1 MKIIE
6 YRIYKDDA
14 TGPPTKY
21 RVEIGDDLFK
31 VLNAHIPY
39 VQEDKYKRLFNTK
52 ILGSFESLTGELTE
66 YQYDIY
72 YSILK
77 TQLGL
82 SNSEIDLLEVF
93 DYEDTKIIIDV
104 ILMEK

>member
-6 YRIYKDDA
+6 YLISKEDS
-14 TGPPTKY
+14 TSSPTKY
-21 RVEIGDDLFK
+21 RVEIGDDLFG

-39 VQEDKYKRLFNTK
+39 VQENKYKNLFNTK
-52 ILGSFESLTGELTE
+52 ILGQFESLTGELTE

-77 TQLGL
+77 TQLGVS
-82 SNSEIDLLEVF
+82 SNEIDMLEVF
-93 DYEDTKIIIDV
+93 DYEDTKIIV
-104 ILMEK
+104 EVFLMEK